1 MNYKVR
7 TSIII
12 LFIAS
17 LVGLSACKKPSEPLE
32 AKQKQLAELH
42 KQLKEIKAKI
52 NKLKAEIEAEKGEAS
67 DDGAVAVAVQTVTKR
82 TFERYINVQGRIESD
97 RVSMLSSKMGGNIVN
112 IFVNEGD
119 MVKKGQLLI
128 EIDDDMLQSRLEEI
142 NTRLEFV
149 KDVYERQKRLWEQQ
163 AGSEIQ
169 YLQAKNNYEA
179 MLKSKETLEKQ
190 IKDTK
195 IYASFS
201 GYVDYI
207 FVKVGE
213 MLMPGMPAIKLA
225 DMRDPRVIADIS
237 ESYIATVRK
246 GIPAIVT
253 FTDIN
258 QKIEGRVIA
267 VSKSIDVKKRMF
279 RAEIKLKRIPKNI
292 KPYQI
297 CGVAIKDIV
306 KHDVVTVPLAYVQ
319 TSGKR
324 YFVYVCNLD
333 NMTAEKRF
341 IETGMT
347 NQTEVEVL
355 SGLQPEEIII
365 TDGTFDVADGQKIKI
380 VANK

>member
-1 MNYKVR
+1 MSYKFK
-7 TSIII
+7 TAIII

-17 LVGLSACKKPSEPLE
+17 LFILPACKKPSEPIE
-32 AKQKQLAELH
+32 AKQEQLMELH

-52 NKLKAEIEAEKGEAS
+52 NKLKAEIEAEKGDAS
-67 DDGAVAVAVQTVTKR
+67 DDGAVVVGVKTVRKT

-97 RVSMLSSKMGGNIVN
+97 RVSMLSSKMGGNVIN
-112 IFVNEGD
+112 ILVDEGD
-119 MVKKGQLLI
+119 MVKKGSLLI
-128 EIDDDMLQSRLEEI
+128 EIDDDMLQSRLEEVK
-142 NTRLEFV
+142 TRLEFV
-149 KDVYERQKRLWEQQ
+149 KDVYERQKRLWKQK

-179 MLKSKETLEKQ
+179 MLKSKETLERQ

-195 IYASFS
+195 IYAPFT
-201 GYVDYI
+201 GYVDFV

-225 DMRDPRVIADIS
+225 DLSDPRVIADIS

-253 FTDIN
+253 FSDIN
-258 QKIEGRVIA
+258 QKIEGRVVA

-279 RAEIKLKRIPKNI
+279 RAEVKLNRIPKNI

-297 CGVAIKDIV
+297 CGVAVKDIV
-306 KHDVVTVPLAYVQ
+306 KKDVITVPLAYVQ
-319 TSGKR
+319 TSDKR
-324 YFVYVCNLD
+324 YFVYVVNLD

-341 IETGMT
+341 IETGLT
-347 NQTEVEVL
+347 NGTEIEVL